1 MAEYS
6 NENKG
11 VAFRNDYRKEDKHP
25 NFKGKGNFNG
35 QDFDIAIWERTSPK
49 GQFFSISFSEPY
61 EKEMR
66 EQEQSGYD
74 KAKAVAQ
81 QLKPDTDYD
90 EPIDL
95 SSIPF

>member
-25 NFKGKGNFNG
+25 NWKGKGNFNG

-61 EKEMR
+61 EKPD
-66 EQEQSGYD
+66 QEESGYA

-81 QLKPDTDYD
+81 SLKTDE
-90 EPIDL
+90 EPSPINLDD
-95 SSIPF
+95 IPF